1 MLLYI
6 LVLLEEHNGVLVK
19 ESKGIVH
26 DNICLR
32 RTIAS
37 LDSTNGGML
46 VEP

>member
-6 LVLLEEHNGVLVK
+6 LVLLEEHNGVLIK
-19 ESKGIVH
+19 ELKGIVH
-26 DNICLR
+26 DNFCLR

-37 LDSTNGGML
+37 PDSKNRGML